1 MWRVNGIW
9 GSVVSGGKW
18 DAGSVVGQWYEI
30 FEVSGIFGVS
40 DIFEVSGIFEVS
52 CM

>member
-1 MWRVNGIW
+1 M
-9 GSVVSGGKW
+9 VVVREGKL
-18 DAGSVVGQWYEI
+18 DAGSVVFCGQCYEGQCYGV

-52 CM
+52 SM